1 MTIMKKMRRATIF
14 FSSCAVLGI
23 AALSG
28 CGGGGGGDSMIIAP
42 PGNFTA
48 PGTTPFVNG
57 SFATRNACTA
67 NPHLPG
73 RAAWTVLVY
82 LNAASNLQ
90 PDSLLNV
97 AQMASVGSNANL
109 NIVLQWKQTT
119 TAAPFFPGVRPST
132 TPSFVGTRR
141 YYLRKH
147 SQADQNAIAPPGIE
161 NNNALTGNTTSLDPD
176 RLPDPTTNTLS
187 DNGNP
192 TADMG
197 DWRTLADFVQWGGKN
212 YPADHLCVVVWD
224 HGSGALNV
232 ANRSSGLSSSGKKSG
247 NLSGGS
253 QTRATKNKRTRGLSQ
268 DTQTGSQIATQELPL
283 ALANP
288 PQPVDHIVIDCSLQG
303 TTEVAYDLRNSA
315 RVYNGSEESPPG
327 AGYPYNV
334 WLNFLQNSTASP
346 CDSGNNLINAT
357 IAAYPTETNITQ
369 SMIDLSKMNG
379 VATAVNAFGS
389 SLNTHVADQ
398 TTLIFNARQA
408 VQFFEFAEYKDLYHF
423 ADLIRTSSNVPF
435 DLSQAAANVETSL
448 WGANGAI
455 LVSQHGKSGSQEA
468 LASGLS
474 IFLPGPQFQSNVDSA
489 VGYDPQYANL
499 GFATAAP
506 GWSLFLQNQRQ

>member
-1 MTIMKKMRRATIF
+1 MTITRKASRAAIYVSLF
-14 FSSCAVLGI
+14 AVLGV
-23 AALSG
+23 ATLSG
-28 CGGGGGGDSMIIAP
+28 CGGGGGDSTVIVP
-42 PGNFTA
+42 PGSFRA

-57 SFATRNACTA
+57 AFSTRNACTA
-67 NPHLPG
+67 NPHSPG
-73 RAAWTVLVY
+73 RASWTVLVY

-97 AQMASVGSNANL
+97 AQMVSVGSNANL

-119 TAAPFFPGVRPST
+119 TSATFFPSVRPLS

-147 SQADQNAIAPPGIE
+147 SLADQNAIAPPGIE
-161 NNNALTGNTTSLDPD
+161 TANNLTGNTTSLDPD
-176 RLPDPTTNTLS
+176 RLPDPPTDTLL

-197 DWRTLADFVQWGGKN
+197 DWRTLADFVQWGAKS

-232 ANRSSGLSSSGKKSG
+232 VNRSAGLSISRKRTG
-247 NLSGGS
+247 NLLGNS
-253 QTRATKNKRTRGLSQ
+253 QTRATRNKRTRGLSQ

-288 PQPVDHIVIDCSLQG
+288 PQPIDHVVIDCSLQG

-334 WLNFLQNSTASP
+334 WLGFLQNGAAGP
-346 CDSGNNLINAT
+346 CDSGNALINAT
-357 IAAYPTETNITQ
+357 IAEYPNETNITQ

-379 VATAVNAFGS
+379 VATAVNSFGG

-398 TTLIFNARQA
+398 TALILNARQA
-408 VQFFEFAEYKDLYHF
+408 AQFFEFAEYKDLYHF
-423 ADLIRTSSNVPF
+423 ADLIRISPRVPF
-435 DLSQAAANVETSL
+435 DLSQAAASVETSL
-448 WGANGAI
+448 WGTDGAI
-455 LVSQHGKSGSQEA
+455 LVSQHGNNTSREA

-474 IFLPGPQFQSNVDSA
+474 IFLPGPQFQSNVDDS

-499 GFATAAP
+499 GFASAAP
-506 GWSLFLQNQRQ
+506 NWSLFLKNQKQ